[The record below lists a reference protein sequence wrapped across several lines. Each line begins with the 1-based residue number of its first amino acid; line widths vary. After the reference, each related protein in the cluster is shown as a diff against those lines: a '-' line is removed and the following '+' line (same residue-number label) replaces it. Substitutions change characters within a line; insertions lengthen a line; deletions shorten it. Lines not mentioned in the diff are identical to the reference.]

1 MEEQMKIK
9 EVLLEDD
16 VILTPIPE
24 LLEHGDE
31 TAYQNYFADCANGRI
46 WSNVSQK
53 YLTTKGNNR
62 FGYVYNSIKGKPYS
76 LHSLIISS
84 TLGVSCKW
92 YLEQGLEVDHID
104 GDKENNDMDN
114 LRLVSRKQQYN
125 ERVRQLLGKGKRFT
139 EADVLFIIEKYEE
152 HSQEDSFK
160 LSTFINEMADSFEK
174 TYTSVEN
181 LLKGKSYKDLTGD
194 LKLVK

>member
-1 MEEQMKIK
+1 MEEQTKIK

-24 LLEHGDE
+24 LLEHEDE
-31 TAYQNYFADCANGRI
+31 TAYQNYFADCKNGRI

-53 YLTTKGNNR
+53 YLTMTGNSR

-76 LHSLIISS
+76 LHSLVMSATYGTPKS
-84 TLGVSCKW
+84 FWLD
-92 YLEQGLEVDHID
+92 QGLEIDHID
-104 GDKENNDMDN
+104 GDKENNRMDN

-139 EADVLFIIEKYEE
+139 ETDVLFIIERYEE
-152 HSQEDSFK
+152 HSVEEDFK
-160 LSTFINEMADSFEK
+160 LSTFINEMADNFEK
-174 TYTSVEN
+174 SYTSVEN
-181 LLKGKSYKDLTGD
+181 LLKGKSYKDLTCD